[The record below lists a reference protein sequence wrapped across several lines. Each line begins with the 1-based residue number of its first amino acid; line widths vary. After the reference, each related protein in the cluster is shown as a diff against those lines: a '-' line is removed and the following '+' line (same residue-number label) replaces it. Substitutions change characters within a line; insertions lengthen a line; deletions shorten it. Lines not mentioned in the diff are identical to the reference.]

1 MVRAGLRQ
9 DGQGRIRA
17 GLRYRKKAPRRG
29 AMLGRTNGHPKK
41 SHPKGVQCS
50 VGRDNMNIGI
60 NGYRQQMALGG
71 ELRVS
76 AGDNKALSAQDKMLL
91 DAANV
96 PGDTK
101 RMMAYLLQTE
111 QAKDVEDA
119 IDKATDPNFKPKSFA
134 DILNGKIGG

>member
-1 MVRAGLRQ
+1 
-9 DGQGRIRA
+9 
-17 GLRYRKKAPRRG
+17 
-29 AMLGRTNGHPKK
+29 
-41 SHPKGVQCS
+41 
-50 VGRDNMNIGI
+50 MNIGI